1 MELIANIRLSA
12 PIIVNEE
19 QFTRNFV
26 AFTKSCLHKEFHKR
40 PQVIN
45 LNISTE
51 LYLHMYGSDGH
62 LFDEDFIQ

>member
-1 MELIANIRLSA
+1 MRLVS
-12 PIIVNEE
+12 
-19 QFTRNFV
+19 
-26 AFTKSCLHKEFHKR
+26 
-40 PQVIN
+40 